1 MHRKK
6 NTWSCKKLWTEYLM
20 KLRNLRLKNQK
31 EQTTNKK
38 LS

>member
-1 MHRKK
+1 
-6 NTWSCKKLWTEYLM
+6 M